1 MSVRRLNNPDQ
12 SNPKLGILFHQG
24 LGACCGDT
32 VTVCAY
38 DISPAALT
46 AVTAITFV
54 GNDGVNKTVTFASVS
69 TDSAIR
75 RAVAQAL
82 EDNGI
87 DPYYRGDD
95 FKSITIEDQRLR
107 IIGTVAIVSAVVNG
121 VTVNATQKCVFATQ
135 CTYRF
140 AFAFSEDPG
149 IISDTIAG
157 GSQIGTTG
165 GWATGSGST
174 VAAAVTADLA
184 TEGFT
189 LANAVIVTDNVA
201 AGVYEVEFTVIGSD
215 TVYYNGAGLNSVGC
229 KQTFV
234 AS

>member
-12 SNPKLGILFHQG
+12 SNPKLGILFHKG

-32 VTVCAY
+32 VSVCAY
-38 DISPAALT
+38 DIAPADLT

-75 RAVAQAL
+75 RSVAQAL
-82 EDNGI
+82 EDSGI

-95 FKSITIEDQRLR
+95 FKSITIEGQRLR
-107 IIGTVAIVSAVVNG
+107 IIGTVQIISAVVNG
-121 VTVNATQKCVFATQ
+121 STVAATQKCEFATQ

-140 AFAFSEDPG
+140 AFAFSTDPG
-149 IISDTIAG
+149 IISDTITG

-165 GWATGSGST
+165 GWATGSAST

-184 TEGFT
+184 TEGYT
-189 LANAVIVTDNVA
+189 LANTVTVTDNVA
-201 AGVYEVEFTVIGSD
+201 AGVYEVEFTVIGSE
-215 TVYYNGAGLNSVGC
+215 TIYHNGESLTSIKCN
-229 KQTFV
+229 QTFI
-234 AS
+234 A

>member
-12 SNPKLGILFHQG
+12 SNPKLGILFHKG

-32 VTVCAY
+32 VSVCAY
-38 DISPAALT
+38 DISPADLT

-69 TDSAIR
+69 TDSDIR
-75 RAVAQAL
+75 RAVAKAL
-82 EDNGI
+82 EDSGI

-107 IIGTVAIVSAVVNG
+107 IIGTVQIISAVVNG
-121 VTVNATQKCVFATQ
+121 STVAATQKCVFATQ
-135 CTYRF
+135 CTYKF
-140 AFAFSEDPG
+140 SFAFSADPG
-149 IISDTIAG
+149 IISDTVSG

-165 GWATGSGST
+165 GWATGNAAT

-184 TEGFT
+184 TEGYT
-189 LANAVIVTDNVA
+189 LANTVEVTDNTA
-201 AGVYEVEFTVIGSD
+201 AGIYEVKFTVIGAE
-215 TVYYNGAGLNSVGC
+215 TIYLNGESLVSAGC
-229 KQTFV
+229 TQTFV
-234 AS
+234 TV

>member
-24 LGACCGDT
+24 LGACCGDS
-32 VTVCAY
+32 VVPCAY
-38 DISPAALT
+38 DIAPVSLT
-46 AVTAITFV
+46 AVTGITFV

-75 RAVAQAL
+75 RSIAQAL
-82 EDNGI
+82 EGSGI
-87 DPYYRGDD
+87 DPYYKGDD
-95 FKSITIEDQRLR
+95 FKSISIEGERLR
-107 IIGTVAIVSAVVNG
+107 IIGTVKIVSVVVNG
-121 VTVNATQKCVFATQ
+121 VTVAATEKCVFATQ

-140 AFAFSEDPG
+140 SFAFSADPG
-149 IISDTIAG
+149 IISDTAAG

-165 GWATGSGST
+165 GWATGNG
-174 VAAAVTADLA
+174 AAVISAVTTDLG

-189 LANAVIVTDNVA
+189 LAKDVTVTDNVA
-201 AGVYEVEFTVIGSD
+201 AGMYEVEFTVIGAE
-215 TVYYNGAGLNSVGC
+215 TVYYNTDALTSVGC

-234 AS
+234 VA

>member
-12 SNPKLGILFHQG
+12 SNPKLGILFHAG

-32 VTVCAY
+32 VSVCAY
-38 DISPAALT
+38 DIAPASLT

-54 GNDGVNKTVTFASVS
+54 GNDGNNKTVTFTSVS

-75 RAVAQAL
+75 RAVAKAF

-95 FKSITIEDQRLR
+95 FKSITIEGERLR
-107 IIGTVAIVSAVVNG
+107 IIGTVQVVSAVVNG
-121 VTVNATQKCVFATQ
+121 STVNATQKCNFATQ

-140 AFAFSEDPG
+140 AFAFDEDPG
-149 IISDTIAG
+149 IISSPFTG
-157 GSQIGTTG
+157 GSQIGTTD

-174 VAAAVTADLA
+174 VAAAVTADLG

-189 LANAVIVTDNVA
+189 LANAVTVTDNVG

-215 TVYYNGAGLNSVGC
+215 TVYYNGAGLTSVRC
-229 KQTFV
+229 NQTFV
-234 AS
+234 A